1 MKNKKIKVF
10 VDVFYYKA
18 AGAGIRSYISELS
31 KGLKKYGSENIEYI
45 FSHNIE
51 KTINNSRYLN
61 SPNRLIRWIFQLH
74 YIFWKQIILPIKI
87 NFGTIDYIICP
98 DFLMPIWA
106 LKAQKIC
113 VIHDTLFWDYPK
125 NYSFFWRIFFLKMIT
140 AGIDKKTTIIT
151 TSNFSKK
158 NIKRILNKKNDVKV
172 IYQASSITES
182 KIQKTEIIN
191 QKEKFIL
198 HVGSFE
204 ERKDLITLVKAFKKL
219 KDDTIHKG
227 LKLVLVGNDKF
238 YGNKKIKNKII
249 KYINS
254 NNIMKDVIIPG
265 YLKREEISF
274 LYSAALLYVFPS
286 LEEGFG
292 IPVLESFHFECPL
305 ICSDA
310 SALEEIASDSALFFK
325 KRDHHDLYLKMNHL
339 ILSKD
344 QRDSLVKKGRERL
357 KLFSLKSFVKKYE
370 KEILIQDNFE

>member
-1 MKNKKIKVF
+1 MGIKKKVF
-10 VDVFYYKA
+10 IDVFYYKA
-18 AGAGIRSYISELS
+18 AAAGIRSYILELS
-31 KGLKKYGSENIEYI
+31 KGFKKYGNKKIEYI
-45 FSHNIE
+45 FSHDIE
-51 KTINNSRYLN
+51 KITNNSLYLN
-61 SPNRLIRWIFQLH
+61 SPNRLIRWLFQLH
-74 YIFWKQIILPIKI
+74 YFIWKQIILPIKLKFSKVD
-87 NFGTIDYIICP
+87 NLICP
-98 DFLMPIWA
+98 DFLMPIWN
-106 LKAQKIC
+106 LKANKVC

-219 KDDTIHKG
+219 KDDTIHKD

-238 YGNKKIKNKII
+238 FGNKKIKNRIN
-249 KYINS
+249 KYINL
-254 NNIMKDVIIPG
+254 NNITNDVIIPG
-265 YLKREEISF
+265 YLKREEICF
-274 LYSAALLYVFPS
+274 LYSKALMYVFPS
-286 LEEGFG
+286 IEEGFG

-344 QRDSLVKKGRERL
+344 HRDSLVKKGKERL
-357 KLFSLKSFVKKYE
+357 KLFSLKTFVKKYE
-370 KEILIQDNFE
+370 KEILIQDDIE

>member
-1 MKNKKIKVF
+1 MGIKKKVF
-10 VDVFYYKA
+10 IDVFYYKA
-18 AGAGIRSYISELS
+18 AAAGIRSYILELS
-31 KGLKKYGSENIEYI
+31 KGFKKHGNKNIEYI
-45 FSHNIE
+45 FSHDIE
-51 KTINNSRYLN
+51 KIINNSLYLN
-61 SPNRLIRWIFQLH
+61 SPNRLIRWLFQLH
-74 YIFWKQIILPIKI
+74 YFIWKQIILPIKLK
-87 NFGTIDYIICP
+87 FSKVDHLICP
-98 DFLMPIWA
+98 DFLMPIWN
-106 LKAQKIC
+106 LKANKVC

-310 SALEEIASDSALFFK
+310 SALQEIASDSALFFK
-325 KRDHHDLYLKMNHL
+325 KRDYHDLYLKMNDL

-344 QRDSLVKKGRERL
+344 KRDSLVEKGKERL
-357 KLFSLKSFVKKYE
+357 KLFSLKSFVNKYE
-370 KEILIQDNFE
+370 KEILNRDNIE